1 MAKRRR
7 RFKYT
12 SDGQPLMYINHQEHD
27 NLIRRVIKRLVKSD
41 YKPDLVIF
49 IATGGLYVGSVLKR
63 VLDIPYAI
71 WRAQGY
77 ENKSGNQYDTVS
89 RRIVFSKHLVFI
101 SPDGKK
107 IELTK
112 KLFAKFQN
120 ILVVDDLDDSGRTF
134 HKALRFLREHFG
146 DKFQIR
152 TLCLWHK
159 TCSAFMVDYI
169 AEAVSIDSKSG
180 KHPWIVQPYEDLA
193 DRIGGLLKR
202 KKKK

>member
-1 MAKRRR
+1 MAKTRR

-12 SDGQPLMYINHQEHD
+12 SDGQPLMYISHQKHD
-27 NLIRRVIKRLVKSD
+27 GLIKRAIKGLVKSN
-41 YKPDLVIF
+41 YKPDLIIF

-77 ENKSGNQYDTVS
+77 ENKSGNQYDTAS
-89 RRIVFSKHLVFI
+89 RRIVFSRHIVFI

-107 IELTK
+107 TELTK

-134 HKALRFLREHFG
+134 HKALCLLREHFG

-159 TCSAFMVDYI
+159 TCSTFMVDYI
-169 AEAVSIDSKSG
+169 AEAVGVDPKSG
-180 KHPWIVQPYEDLA
+180 KYPWIVQPYEDWA
-193 DRIGGLLKR
+193 DRIKGFLER